1 MTDPIPI
8 YIREGHGVFVQ
19 NVTGVTKTSQL
30 NNHFE
35 FRAGMFFV
43 ENASSSAN
51 KIYTTTSFLLGLKNY
66 EDESKLSLCIYEGCQ
81 YEMLWTL
88 RLSSSGAQ
96 TLDL

>member
-8 YIREGHGVFVQ
+8 FIREGHGVFVQ

-35 FRAGMFFV
+35 FRAGMFLV
-43 ENASSSAN
+43 ENASSASV
-51 KIYTTTSFLLGLKNY
+51 KRYTAGSFLLGLKNY

-88 RLSSSGAQ
+88 QVHSNGDLN
-96 TLDL
+96 LDL

>member
-35 FRAGMFFV
+35 FRAGMYFV
-43 ENASSSAN
+43 ENASSSSVKRFTAG
-51 KIYTTTSFLLGLKNY
+51 SFLLGLKNY

-88 RLSSSGAQ
+88 QLFSSGAQ
-96 TLDL
+96 SLDL